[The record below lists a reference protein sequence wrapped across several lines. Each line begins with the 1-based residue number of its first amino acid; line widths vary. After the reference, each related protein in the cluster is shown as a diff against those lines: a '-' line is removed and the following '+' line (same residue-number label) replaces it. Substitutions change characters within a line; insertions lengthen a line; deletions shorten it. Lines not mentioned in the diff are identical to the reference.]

1 MRLEPRSEVS
11 LVRFILAPVAAV
23 IASLLLCSGLILWSV
38 ASVFEAYWMM
48 LTGSI
53 GSSFA
58 LAETLSRATPLIF
71 TGLAAAVAFRARF
84 WNIGAEGQL
93 YAGALMVTF
102 LGTGEI
108 NIHEGLLPPILFLG
122 SFVAGSLWLFL
133 PSLIKIRFQV
143 DEVVTTLLL
152 NFVMLL
158 LVSLLLEGPLKD
170 PMGLA
175 SGSTGYGICRIAQ
188 TRPGTQGPCGFDYRC
203 HPGTLDLAAS
213 DTDHPRIRNAGG
225 RAEPECLSICRNAGR
240 QHSADHRIDLRR
252 PRRFGRLQ

>member
-11 LVRFILAPVAAV
+11 PVRFILAPVAAV
-23 IASLLLCSGLILWSV
+23 IASLLLCSGLILWSG

-108 NIHEGLLPPILFLG
+108 NIH
-122 SFVAGSLWLFL
+122 
-133 PSLIKIRFQV
+133 
-143 DEVVTTLLL
+143 
-152 NFVMLL
+152 
-158 LVSLLLEGPLKD
+158 
-170 PMGLA
+170 
-175 SGSTGYGICRIAQ
+175 
-188 TRPGTQGPCGFDYRC
+188 
-203 HPGTLDLAAS
+203 
-213 DTDHPRIRNAGG
+213 
-225 RAEPECLSICRNAGR
+225 
-240 QHSADHRIDLRR
+240 
-252 PRRFGRLQ
+252 

>member
-11 LVRFILAPVAAV
+11 PVRFILAPVAAV
-23 IASLLLCSGLILWSV
+23 IASLLLCSGLILWSG

-108 NIHEGLLPPILFLG
+108 NIHEGLLPQ
-122 SFVAGSLWLFL
+122 
-133 PSLIKIRFQV
+133 IRTENHGQN
-143 DEVVTTLLL
+143 TAQ
-152 NFVMLL
+152 MLL
-158 LVSLLLEGPLKD
+158 VTVSAIMEIV
-170 PMGLA
+170 LA
-175 SGSTGYGICRIAQ
+175 TCAK
-188 TRPGTQGPCGFDYRC
+188 
-203 HPGTLDLAAS
+203 
-213 DTDHPRIRNAGG
+213 
-225 RAEPECLSICRNAGR
+225 
-240 QHSADHRIDLRR
+240 
-252 PRRFGRLQ
+252 